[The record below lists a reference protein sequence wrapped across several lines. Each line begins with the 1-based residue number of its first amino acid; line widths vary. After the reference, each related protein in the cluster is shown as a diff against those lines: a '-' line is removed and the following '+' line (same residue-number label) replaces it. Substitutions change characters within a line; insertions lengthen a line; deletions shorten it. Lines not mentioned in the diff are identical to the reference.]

1 MAPRQTDSSAT
12 RAAKRDRRRARSTF
26 VRTWLVARRTQSKIR
41 RERAKV
47 PPDLNVFAMTK
58 GKTYKP
64 RTMNKRYLAFL
75 APASALALAACS
87 DKSPSVDVTAAPWEC
102 IAAEVTIGTNS
113 IDTVV
118 RFNKVTGEAQLLNA
132 ASFASKA
139 TGAQGN
145 VIGWVPLGD
154 LRSAVQELVQ
164 REQAAQQQMPAAT
177 PEPTPEK
184 KK

>member
-1 MAPRQTDSSAT
+1 MRKSIFFLIAAGFAILLPSCTDQSSSA
-12 RAAKRDRRRARSTF
+12 ADA
-26 VRTWLVARRTQSKIR
+26 
-41 RERAKV
+41 
-47 PPDLNVFAMTK
+47 
-58 GKTYKP
+58 
-64 RTMNKRYLAFL
+64 
-75 APASALALAACS
+75 
-87 DKSPSVDVTAAPWEC
+87 TAAPWEC

-118 RFNKVTGEAQLLNA
+118 RFNKVNGEAQLLNA

-154 LRSAVQELVQ
+154 LRTAVQELVQ
-164 REQAAQQQMPAAT
+164 REQAAQQQMPAAPAT
-177 PEPTPEK
+177 PEATREETK